1 MLSGDSKRLQELFV
15 FASLQELVNMPLRA
29 TVLGAGRAGE
39 GQPAPRLPHPRPL
52 LQAWS
57 AGVWHRGTYPP
68 VPWCSACPA
77 ARPWGQ
83 ELASLHRLAES
94 FQGARAPA

>member
-1 MLSGDSKRLQELFV
+1 
-15 FASLQELVNMPLRA
+15 MPLRA

-57 AGVWHRGTYPP
+57 AGVWHPGHL
-68 VPWCSACPA
+68 SACTLVLCLPGRPPLGPGAGFPA
-77 ARPWGQ
+77 QTG
-83 ELASLHRLAES
+83 
-94 FQGARAPA
+94 